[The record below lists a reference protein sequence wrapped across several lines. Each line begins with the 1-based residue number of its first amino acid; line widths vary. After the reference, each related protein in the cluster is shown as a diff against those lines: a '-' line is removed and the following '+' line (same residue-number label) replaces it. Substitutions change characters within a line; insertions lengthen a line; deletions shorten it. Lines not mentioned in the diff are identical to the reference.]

1 MERLCGWPAAVYRL
15 GELLEEKKI
24 FRTEML
30 DQTVNDLFHRSTLQE
45 FLPGRHMLLRPIV
58 KVCAEYGESIS
69 CEEVHEFL
77 EDENREIWVSCRKI
91 EQGMEYMAD
100 YRLLNRTNQEING
113 KWDRN
118 NIQI

>member
-1 MERLCGWPAAVYRL
+1 
-15 GELLEEKKI
+15 
-24 FRTEML
+24 
-30 DQTVNDLFHRSTLQE
+30 
-45 FLPGRHMLLRPIV
+45 MLLRPIV

-118 NIQI
+118 NIQISYMIDKLVAELWEKQKHAF